1 MTDYFWELA
10 EDQEL
15 RPLADAVLVHN
26 MEYGERKTATGI
38 IIPDDNGK
46 ESGIRPRR
54 CRVYAVGKNVDE
66 LSPGDLILV
75 AHGRWTR
82 GVKIVAEDGSSTVVR
97 RVDPKDILLVIED

>member
-1 MTDYFWELA
+1 MSDYFCELTNGR
-10 EDQEL
+10 EL
-15 RPLADAVLVHN
+15 KPLQDSVLVHN
-26 MEYGERKTATGI
+26 MEYGERRTASGI

-46 ESGIRPRR
+46 ESGIRARK
-54 CRVYAVGKNVDE
+54 CTVYAVGQNVDE

-82 GVKIVAEDGSSTVVR
+82 GVKIVAADGSSTVVR